1 MKAWYSVLWLWGLV
15 LMSFPAASET
25 DYVLGAGDQIQIR
38 VYGHPD
44 LTTTATLGSDGKMTF
59 QFIGELQAQGL
70 TINQLSVH
78 IKDGLA
84 DGYIV
89 NPLVSIN
96 IVKYRNFYIQG
107 EVERPGGYPYEPG
120 INISKAI
127 ALAGGMT
134 DRGSK
139 EKIDL
144 LPQGDEGE
152 KKTAVALSTVV
163 NAGDII
169 VIGQRFF

>member
-1 MKAWYSVLWLWGLV
+1 MLWMWGL
-15 LMSFPAASET
+15 LCLSFSAASET
-25 DYVLGAGDQIQIR
+25 DYVLGAGDQIEIR
-38 VYGHPD
+38 VYGHAD
-44 LTTTATLGSDGKMTF
+44 LTTKATLGSDGKMTF

-70 TINQLSVH
+70 TINQLSTH
-78 IKDGLA
+78 IKEGLA

-96 IVKYRNFYIQG
+96 ILKYRNFYIQG
-107 EVERPGGYPYEPG
+107 EVDRPGGYPYEPG

-127 ALAGGMT
+127 ALAGGLT

-144 LPQGDEGE
+144 LPHGNEGE
-152 KKTAVALSTVV
+152 KQTSVDLSTVV